1 MRSVLFKL
9 LAKAAMRLRNERL
22 QAAGMAIR
30 IRFVGMERRYEKVHH
45 GLPGKAA
52 LIFRKKYSLSR

>member
-1 MRSVLFKL
+1 MPVTDHYPSPGVITEMQVLPNL
-9 LAKAAMRLRNERL
+9 PSTGPAVPPWLRGFFL
-22 QAAGMAIR
+22 
-30 IRFVGMERRYEKVHH
+30 VHH